1 MAQESASTLP
11 THTQV
16 VIIGGGIIGCS
27 VAYHLTKRGFSD
39 VILLER
45 KQLTCGTTWH
55 AAGLVAQLRA
65 TQNLTRLAQYTTGLY
80 ENLEK
85 ETGQATGYQQRGS
98 LSIATNQERFEELK
112 RGASMARCFGL
123 DVDVISPE
131 RALELWPLLNVD
143 DVVGAVHLPR
153 DGQTNPIDTTQA
165 LARGAKMGG
174 AQIFEGV
181 TVTGVEVEDGRG
193 CRRTN

>member
-1 MAQESASTLP
+1 MGQKNKRDDIVPSSSTQKLP
-11 THTQV
+11 THSQV

-80 ENLEK
+80 ENLEI
-85 ETGQATGYQQRGS
+85 ETDLKCELTIHSYIS
-98 LSIATNQERFEELK
+98 LL
-112 RGASMARCFGL
+112 L
-123 DVDVISPE
+123 ISTHTE
-131 RALELWPLLNVD
+131 
-143 DVVGAVHLPR
+143 
-153 DGQTNPIDTTQA
+153 
-165 LARGAKMGG
+165 K
-174 AQIFEGV
+174 
-181 TVTGVEVEDGRG
+181 
-193 CRRTN
+193 

>member
-1 MAQESASTLP
+1 MLSNSTQKLP
-11 THTQV
+11 THAQV

-27 VAYHLTKRGFSD
+27 VAYHLTKRGFCD

-85 ETGQATGYQQRGS
+85 ETGQGPATSSEVRSASQR
-98 LSIATNQERFEELK
+98 IKN
-112 RGASMARCFGL
+112 GL
-123 DVDVISPE
+123 RS
-131 RALELWPLLNVD
+131 
-143 DVVGAVHLPR
+143 
-153 DGQTNPIDTTQA
+153 
-165 LARGAKMGG
+165 
-174 AQIFEGV
+174 
-181 TVTGVEVEDGRG
+181 
-193 CRRTN
+193 